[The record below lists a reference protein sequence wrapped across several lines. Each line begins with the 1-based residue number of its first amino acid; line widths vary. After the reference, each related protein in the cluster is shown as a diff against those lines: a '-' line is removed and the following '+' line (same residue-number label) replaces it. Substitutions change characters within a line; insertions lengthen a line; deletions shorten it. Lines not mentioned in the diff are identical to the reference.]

1 MPARPRDYR
10 FAQEAGEGALSGAD
24 CRSSAARA
32 LGDAPSRWSE
42 AARILHCP
50 GCDMAMGYLFLALAL
65 VLNATANVLLKLG
78 AARLGGLDLPNPV
91 GRLITNY
98 HLLAGLGL
106 FALNVVFYLLALI
119 RLNLSIA
126 YPIMT
131 AGGVVIIVAVSVL
144 LLQEAL
150 TTRQAV
156 GLLLLIAGIVLVA
169 ERSTA

>member
-1 MPARPRDYR
+1 
-10 FAQEAGEGALSGAD
+10 
-24 CRSSAARA
+24 
-32 LGDAPSRWSE
+32 
-42 AARILHCP
+42 
-50 GCDMAMGYLFLALAL
+50 MAMGYLFLALAL
-65 VLNATANVLLKLG
+65 MLNATANVLLKLG